1 MSLPRR
7 SPDRPPCCTPRRL
20 LCRRDSIDATHYPV
34 FHQME
39 GVRVFSP
46 ADWQASGMEA
56 TQYAETELKR
66 TLEGLAQHLFGELQE
81 SVSVLSTAPALLCW
95 CNNWCLPPTS

>member
-1 MSLPRR
+1 MLIPQ
-7 SPDRPPCCTPRRL
+7 PPPCL
-20 LCRRDSIDATHYPV
+20 HIISLCRRDSIDATHYPV

-56 TQYAETELKR
+56 TQYAETELKK
-66 TLEGLAQHLFGELQE
+66 TLEGLAQHLFGEQHLARSSA
-81 SVSVLSTAPALLCW
+81 SVSSFEWHVFPAVLA
-95 CNNWCLPPTS
+95 CLPCS